1 MLLLLVVPLFFLTR
15 SSPRDDDDDDAAA
28 DALVD
33 ESISGG
39 IIVTRGI
46 AERNLLHDDASSP
59 FMICVYLVQES
70 S

>member
-1 MLLLLVVPLFFLTR
+1 MLLLLLVPLFLLPR
-15 SSPRDDDDDDAAA
+15 SSPCDDDDDAAA